1 MKIPHIGYCEKV
13 KSAASASSYLGL
25 CQAGAAPPVP
35 PVESNDKHAK
45 A

>member
-1 MKIPHIGYCEKV
+1 MNFTHKSHREKA

-25 CQAGAAPPVP
+25 CQAGAAPVP

>member
-1 MKIPHIGYCEKV
+1 MRISHIGYREKA

-35 PVESNDKHAK
+35 PVESYDKHAK

>member
-1 MKIPHIGYCEKV
+1 MKISHIRYRAEA

-25 CQAGAAPPVP
+25 CQAGAAPVP